1 MMRILHITPSYKPAF
16 RYGGPAFSV
25 SCLAEQQAKAGAEVW
40 VFTTTANGE
49 EELPVSRGVP
59 IEVEGVQVVYF
70 SRWTGDHGHFCPA
83 LWWAVWRQG
92 RDFDV
97 VHVHSWWNWVA
108 FGAVLIGRLRGLR
121 IVFSPHGMLS
131 PYTLRRFSKRWFQR
145 ILGRWLLARAR
156 WHATSRLE
164 ERELQ
169 VHRPPTP
176 TIHLPNI
183 TPFPDT
189 TAIPASAANTNVRLL
204 YLSRL
209 DPKKGLDFLLGVLAE
224 IKDDC
229 LWQLTVVGDTT
240 SPFGREMRNLAEH
253 LRLEERVIWYGW
265 ASGAEKWSLLARSD
279 LLLLPSRNENFAVVV
294 LEALALGT
302 AVLVSDQVGLS
313 DYVQEK
319 DLGWCAPLDKEAWRL
334 VLRAAMSDNAKRR
347 RIRREAPIQVRRDF
361 DPETLVRRYLDVYR
375 RPSVQVIFRKPAH
388 SGHYS
393 IERSFSAFWPYLSE
407 DSAGVYVQK
416 VVARLPSRGLLPRLR
431 IGLQMLFLRA
441 DVFHISGDI
450 HFAALFLPGRKTL
463 LTIHDCGFMQHPQPW
478 KRFVLSR
485 LWLHRPV
492 RHCRH
497 IVAVSEATKA
507 DIVRYT
513 GCAEAKVSVIP
524 SAIPPHFTP
533 ISKLFE
539 AARPRILHIGSAPNK
554 NLRRHIEALEGIR
567 CVLHIVGRVG
577 REERQLLERC
587 GVAYECTPDLD
598 DAGIV
603 QAYADCDLLLFA
615 STSEGFGM
623 PIIEA
628 QTVGRPVVTSNC
640 SSMPE
645 VAGVGGACLV
655 DPFDVA
661 SIRAGVLRVIKD
673 PDYREALVKRGFE
686 NVCRFRP
693 QAIARSYC
701 ALYRAFL
708 QPAGTPIHPSPE

>member
-1 MMRILHITPSYKPAF
+1 MMRILHVTPSYKPAF
-16 RYGGPAFSV
+16 RYGGPTFSV

-49 EELPVSRGVP
+49 EELPVCRGVP
-59 IEVEGVQVVYF
+59 IEVEGIRVVYF

-83 LWWAVWRQG
+83 LWWAVWRKG
-92 RDFDV
+92 RNFDV

-108 FGAVLIGRLRGLR
+108 FGVALVSRLRGLR
-121 IVFSPHGMLS
+121 MVFSPHGMLS
-131 PYTLRRFSKRWFQR
+131 PYTLRHSLKRWFQR
-145 ILGRWLLARAR
+145 ILGRWLLARAL

-169 VHRPPTP
+169 VHKPPNP
-176 TIHLPNI
+176 TICVPNI

-189 TAIPASAANTNVRLL
+189 TAIQAPAPRAALRLL

-209 DPKKGLDFLLGVLAE
+209 DPKKGLDFLLNVLAE
-224 IKDDC
+224 IKGGC
-229 LWQLTVVGDTT
+229 PWQLTVVGDA
-240 SPFGREMRNLAEH
+240 SNPFGREMRKLAE
-253 LRLEERVIWYGW
+253 RLGLKDRVVWHGW
-265 ASGAEKWSLLARSD
+265 ASGEEKWNLLAWSD
-279 LLLLPSRNENFAVVV
+279 LLLLPSQNENFAIVV
-294 LEALALGT
+294 LEALAVGT
-302 AVLVSDQVGLS
+302 AVLVSDRVGLC
-313 DYVQEK
+313 DYVHEK
-319 DLGWCAPLDKEAWRL
+319 DLGWCAPLDEEAWRL
-334 VLRAAMSDNAKRR
+334 ALKAAMSDDAKRR

-361 DPETLVRRYLDVYR
+361 DPETLVRRYLEFYR

-407 DSAGVYVQK
+407 DSAGVYVRR
-416 VVARLPSRGLLPRLR
+416 VVARAPSRGLLPRLR

-450 HFAALFLPGRKTL
+450 HFAALFLSGRKTL

-485 LWLHRPV
+485 LWLRWPV

-497 IVAVSEATKA
+497 VVAVSEATKA

-524 SAIPPHFTP
+524 SAIPSYFAP
-533 ISKLFE
+533 IPKPFE
-539 AARPRILHIGSAPNK
+539 VARPRILHIGSAPNK

-567 CVLHIVGRVG
+567 CVLHIVGRIG
-577 REERQLLERC
+577 REERRLLERC
-587 GVAYECTPDLD
+587 GVVYECTPDLD
-598 DAGIV
+598 DAGV
-603 QAYADCDLLLFA
+603 LQAYAYCDLLLFA

-645 VAGVGGACLV
+645 VAGVEGACLV

-661 SIRAGVLRVIKD
+661 SIRRGVLRILED
-673 PDYREALVKRGFE
+673 ADYRETLVERGFE
-686 NVCRFRP
+686 NARRFQP
-693 QAIARSYC
+693 QAIARAYC

-708 QPAGTPIHPSPE
+708 QPVGTPIHPSPE

>member
-1 MMRILHITPSYKPAF
+1 MMRILHVTPSYKPAF
-16 RYGGPAFSV
+16 RYGGPTFSV

-49 EELPVSRGVP
+49 EELPVCRGVP
-59 IEVEGVQVVYF
+59 IEVEGVRVVYF

-83 LWWAVWRQG
+83 LWWAVWRKG
-92 RDFDV
+92 RNFDV

-108 FGAVLIGRLRGLR
+108 FGVALVSRLRGLR
-121 IVFSPHGMLS
+121 MVFSPHGMLS
-131 PYTLRRFSKRWFQR
+131 PYTLRHSLKRWFQR
-145 ILGRWLLARAR
+145 ILGRWLLARAL

-169 VHRPPTP
+169 VHKPPNP
-176 TIHLPNI
+176 TICVPNI

-189 TAIPASAANTNVRLL
+189 TAIQAPAPRAALRLL

-209 DPKKGLDFLLGVLAE
+209 DPKKGLDFLLNVLAE
-224 IKDDC
+224 IKGGC
-229 LWQLTVVGDTT
+229 PWQLTVVGDA
-240 SPFGREMRNLAEH
+240 SNPFGREMRKLAE
-253 LRLEERVIWYGW
+253 RLGLKDRVVWHGW
-265 ASGAEKWSLLARSD
+265 ASGEEKWNLLAWSD
-279 LLLLPSRNENFAVVV
+279 LLLLPSQNENFAIIV
-294 LEALALGT
+294 LEALAVGT
-302 AVLVSDQVGLS
+302 AVLVSDRVGLC
-313 DYVQEK
+313 DYVHEK
-319 DLGWCAPLDKEAWRL
+319 DLGWCAPLDEEAWRL
-334 VLRAAMSDNAKRR
+334 ALKAAMSDDAKRR

-361 DPETLVRRYLDVYR
+361 DPETLVWRYLEVYR

-388 SGHYS
+388 GGHYS

-407 DSAGVYVQK
+407 DSAGVYVRR
-416 VVARLPSRGLLPRLR
+416 VVARAPSRGLLPRLR

-450 HFAALFLPGRKTL
+450 HFAALFLSGRKTL

-485 LWLHRPV
+485 LWLRWPV

-507 DIVRYT
+507 DIMRYT

-524 SAIPPHFTP
+524 SAIPSYFAP
-533 ISKLFE
+533 IPKPFE
-539 AARPRILHIGSAPNK
+539 VARPRILHIGSAPNK

-567 CVLHIVGRVG
+567 CVLHIVGRIG

-587 GVAYECTPDLD
+587 GVVYECTPDLD
-598 DAGIV
+598 DAGV
-603 QAYADCDLLLFA
+603 LQAYAYCDLLLFA

-645 VAGVGGACLV
+645 VAGVEGACLV

-686 NVCRFRP
+686 NVCRFQP
-693 QAIARSYC
+693 QAIARAYC

-708 QPAGTPIHPSPE
+708 QPVGTPIHPSPE

>member
-1 MMRILHITPSYKPAF
+1 MMRILHVTPSYKPAF
-16 RYGGPAFSV
+16 RYGGPTFSV

-121 IVFSPHGMLS
+121 MVFSPHGMLS
-131 PYTLRRFSKRWFQR
+131 PYTLRHSLKRWFQR
-145 ILGRWLLARAR
+145 ILGRWLLARAL

-169 VHRPPTP
+169 VHKPPNP
-176 TIHLPNI
+176 TICVPNI

-189 TAIPASAANTNVRLL
+189 TAIQAPAPRAALRLL
-204 YLSRL
+204 YLSRF
-209 DPKKGLDFLLGVLAE
+209 DPKKGLDFLLNVLAE
-224 IKDDC
+224 IKGGC
-229 LWQLTVVGDTT
+229 PWQLTVVGDA
-240 SPFGREMRNLAEH
+240 SNPFGREMRKLAE
-253 LRLEERVIWYGW
+253 RLGLKDRVVWHGW
-265 ASGAEKWSLLARSD
+265 ASGEEKWNLLAWSD
-279 LLLLPSRNENFAVVV
+279 LLLLPSQNENFAIVV
-294 LEALALGT
+294 LEALAVGT
-302 AVLVSDQVGLS
+302 AVLVSDRVGLC
-313 DYVQEK
+313 DYVHEK
-319 DLGWCAPLDKEAWRL
+319 DLGWCAPLDEEAWRL
-334 VLRAAMSDNAKRR
+334 ALKAAMSDDAKRR

-361 DPETLVRRYLDVYR
+361 DPETLVWRYLEVYR

-407 DSAGVYVQK
+407 DSAGVYVRR
-416 VVARLPSRGLLPRLR
+416 VVARAPSRGLLPRLR

-450 HFAALFLPGRKTL
+450 HFAALFLSGRKTL

-485 LWLHRPV
+485 LWLRWPV

-497 IVAVSEATKA
+497 VVAVSEATKA

-524 SAIPPHFTP
+524 SAIPSYFAP
-533 ISKLFE
+533 IPKPFE
-539 AARPRILHIGSAPNK
+539 VARPRILHIGSAPNK

-567 CVLHIVGRVG
+567 CVLHIVGRIG
-577 REERQLLERC
+577 REERRLLERC
-587 GVAYECTPDLD
+587 GVVYECTPDLD
-598 DAGIV
+598 DAGV
-603 QAYADCDLLLFA
+603 LQAYAYCDLLLFA

-645 VAGVGGACLV
+645 VAGVEGACLV

-661 SIRAGVLRVIKD
+661 SIRRGVLRILED
-673 PDYREALVKRGFE
+673 ADYRETLVERGFE
-686 NVCRFRP
+686 NARRFQP
-693 QAIARSYC
+693 QAIARAYC

-708 QPAGTPIHPSPE
+708 QPVGTPIHPSPE

>member
-1 MMRILHITPSYKPAF
+1 MMRILHVTPSYKPAF
-16 RYGGPAFSV
+16 RYGGPTFSV

-49 EELPVSRGVP
+49 EELPVCRGVP
-59 IEVEGVQVVYF
+59 IEVEGVRVVYF

-83 LWWAVWRQG
+83 LWWAVWRKG
-92 RDFDV
+92 RNFDV

-108 FGAVLIGRLRGLR
+108 FGVALVSRLRGLR
-121 IVFSPHGMLS
+121 MVFSPHGMLS
-131 PYTLRRFSKRWFQR
+131 PYTLRHSLKRWFQR
-145 ILGRWLLARAR
+145 ILGRWLLARAL

-169 VHRPPTP
+169 VHKPPNP
-176 TIHLPNI
+176 TICVPNI

-189 TAIPASAANTNVRLL
+189 TAIQAPEPRAALRLL

-209 DPKKGLDFLLGVLAE
+209 DPKKGLDFLLNVLAE
-224 IKDDC
+224 IKGGC
-229 LWQLTVVGDTT
+229 PWQLTVVGDA
-240 SPFGREMRNLAEH
+240 SNPFGREMRKLAE
-253 LRLEERVIWYGW
+253 RLGLKDRVVWHGW
-265 ASGAEKWSLLARSD
+265 ASGEEKWNLLAWSD
-279 LLLLPSRNENFAVVV
+279 LLLLPSQNENFAIIV
-294 LEALALGT
+294 LEALAVGT
-302 AVLVSDQVGLS
+302 AVLVSDRVGLC
-313 DYVQEK
+313 DYVHEK
-319 DLGWCAPLDKEAWRL
+319 DLGWCAPLDEEAWRL
-334 VLRAAMSDNAKRR
+334 ALKAAMSDDAKRR

-361 DPETLVRRYLDVYR
+361 DPETLVWRYLEVYR

-407 DSAGVYVQK
+407 DSAGVYVRR
-416 VVARLPSRGLLPRLR
+416 VVARAPSRGLLPRLR

-450 HFAALFLPGRKTL
+450 HFTALFLSGRKTL

-485 LWLHRPV
+485 LWLRWPV

-507 DIVRYT
+507 DIMRYT

-524 SAIPPHFTP
+524 SAIPSYFAP
-533 ISKLFE
+533 IPKPFE
-539 AARPRILHIGSAPNK
+539 VARPRILHIGSAPNK

-567 CVLHIVGRVG
+567 CVLHIVGRIG
-577 REERQLLERC
+577 REERRLLERC
-587 GVAYECTPDLD
+587 GVVYECTPDLD
-598 DAGIV
+598 DAGV
-603 QAYADCDLLLFA
+603 LQAYAYCDLLLFA

-645 VAGVGGACLV
+645 VAGVEGACLV

-661 SIRAGVLRVIKD
+661 SIRRGVLRILED
-673 PDYREALVKRGFE
+673 ADYRETLVERGFE
-686 NVCRFRP
+686 NARRFQP
-693 QAIARSYC
+693 QAIARAYC

-708 QPAGTPIHPSPE
+708 QPVGTPIHPSPE